1 MKALQTVKEKLIAT
15 LESFGYQV
23 ILQGSLQQDQPY
35 PKHFFSFYNN
45 NTYSTTFYSNSE
57 KAVLWDFDV
66 NFYSVDPVKTNSM
79 LMEAKVK
86 MSTAGFIID
95 GKGHDL
101 ISDEPSHTGRG
112 ITVLYVE
119 PL

>member
-1 MKALQTVKEKLIAT
+1 MQTVKEKLIAV
-15 LESFGYQV
+15 LETYGYPV

-35 PKHFFSFYNN
+35 PEHFFSFYNN
-45 NTYSTTFYSNSE
+45 NTYSTTFYSNFE
-57 KAVLWDFDV
+57 KAILWDFDV
-66 NFYSVDPVKTNSM
+66 NFYSVDPSKTNAM
-79 LMEAKVK
+79 LIEAKQK
-86 MSTAGFIID
+86 LKTNGFIID
-95 GKGHDL
+95 GAGHDL